1 VTIARSAPDAHCAV
15 TARCSDY
22 RRESSTCLVQC
33 SRFALQLPELAGS
46 GPVLCGFPSLHLTL
60 ADLTR
65 NQRPPLLRFSL
76 LCGSLPLSF
85 VSQAR
90 ETPLFGFAALWH
102 HLKQLIQSG
111 DFQASDSSTSSV
123 SHRSCELLCIINRPV
138 PRLISS
144 RKHLWAFLFRGFPS
158 NNGPRAL
165 TRFIP
170 SCCYGEGGH
179 LVCFRVP

>member
-1 VTIARSAPDAHCAV
+1 MTIARSAPAVHYAV
-15 TARCSDY
+15 TARFSDY
-22 RRESSTCLVQC
+22 RGESSTYLVQC

-46 GPVLCGFPSLHLTL
+46 GPVLCGVSSFHLTL

-85 VSQAR
+85 VFQAR
-90 ETPLFGFAALWH
+90 KTPLFGFPALWH
-102 HLKQLIQSG
+102 RLKQLIQSEE
-111 DFQASDSSTSSV
+111 FQVSGLSASSV
-123 SHRSCELLCIINRPV
+123 SHRPHELFCIINRPV

-144 RKHLWAFLFRGFPS
+144 RKHLWALLYRGFPS

-179 LVCFRVP
+179 LICFRVS